1 MTRWVI
7 ALVLAMAPAMA
18 WAQSAPATPTT
29 STPAQQ
35 ASTATQK
42 ALTAAANATKLV
54 SEKSS
59 AQAALKARYD
69 GELKVV
75 DRLKQQRASWR
86 RDRELR
92 SQLATATETAK
103 ELAALDKELAA
114 AKTKLA
120 VAKKQLVAAIDAELT
135 AGASNARAQQL
146 AKIRSQYAPAARKV
160 KKIVLPETEIDPL
173 ADPEELDQQALALKE
188 AEAELGRQVK
198 QLEAQAAELE
208 RRAGLR
214 KEHDRTKEVANR
226 DDDLPRRGN
235 TGSSSGGGREAAD
248 DQQPTAG
255 PEDANGGPPA
265 DPATPQSESFNES
278 DVRVELAEVV
288 DATTMES
295 LDRAQRS
302 GDPATRAKAAKAAKE
317 SVAKQLERLK
327 KKRQEIEARAKQLR
341 KQ

>member
-1 MTRWVI
+1 MSRWVI

-18 WAQSAPATPTT
+18 WAQSAPATST
-29 STPAQQ
+29 SAQQ
-35 ASTATQK
+35 ASATTQK
-42 ALTAAANATKLV
+42 ALTAATTATKLV
-54 SEKSS
+54 ADKSS
-59 AQAALKARYD
+59 AQAALKTRYA

-120 VAKKQLVAAIDAELT
+120 AAKKQLVAAIDAELT
-135 AGASNARAQQL
+135 AGASTARAQQL

-235 TGSSSGGGREAAD
+235 TGSPSSGGGRETAD
-248 DQQPTAG
+248 DQQPTVG
-255 PEDANGGPPA
+255 SDNSSGGPPA
-265 DPATPQSESFNES
+265 DPDSAQSESFNES

-317 SVAKQLERLK
+317 SVAKQLDRLK

>member
-1 MTRWVI
+1 MSRWVI

-18 WAQSAPATPTT
+18 WAQSAPATST
-29 STPAQQ
+29 SAQQ
-35 ASTATQK
+35 ASATTQK
-42 ALTAAANATKLV
+42 ALTGATTAAKLV
-54 SEKSS
+54 SDKSA
-59 AQAALKARYD
+59 AQVALKARYA

-92 SQLATATETAK
+92 AQLATATETAK
-103 ELAALDKELAA
+103 ELATLDKELAA

-135 AGASNARAQQL
+135 AGASTARAQQL

-235 TGSSSGGGREAAD
+235 TGSPSAGGGGRETAD

-255 PEDANGGPPA
+255 SDNSSGGPPA
-265 DPATPQSESFNES
+265 NPDSAQSESFNES